1 MAGFSRQLKSPKLWI
16 AALLLAVIF
25 VTFIL
30 PSLVSE
36 PWLTPGD
43 ANNASQQP
51 TAAQTEPLA
60 PSVIAEKTQY
70 RQDSQTLL
78 ASIIQLRDQLT
89 AQGVARW
96 AQVEF
101 QNALTAVDQGDNAYR
116 LGDYQQSLNNYRQA
130 LDQLQQLQQLAQQ
143 TLQQALTD
151 GEMAIQRANP
161 EDIPL
166 AQENAAL
173 AMVIAPDNSQSVALN
188 RQASQFPALVDALFQ
203 GDKQFQQQQYQQAK
217 EAYQS
222 ALAVDPSHQRAQQAF
237 ADAETAIN
245 RQNFLA
251 QMSEGYKALQAED
264 FAAAL
269 SAFAK
274 AKALDNSDPSAQ
286 SAQQAIAETQSRQQQ
301 AVIDRQMDSA
311 AKLAQQEQWQQAQQI
326 YRQLLEDDSSLVDAK
341 AKLIPVEIRAQLDQQ
356 LVSLLDDPLAL
367 ADKATYAKAT
377 TWLADAQGIANP
389 GPRLRNQIQQLET
402 LIQRATLPISVSL
415 ISDNQTEVTIYRVA
429 KLGTF
434 ARQTVAL
441 TPGRYTIVGSR
452 RGYRDVRIELTLRGE
467 EIEEPTIIRCT
478 EKI

>member
-1 MAGFSRQLKSPKLWI
+1 MVGFSRQLKSPKLWI
-16 AALLLAVIF
+16 AVLLLAVTF
-25 VTFIL
+25 VTFVL
-30 PSLVSE
+30 PGLVSE

-43 ANNASQQP
+43 ASNAQKQP

-116 LGDYQQSLNNYRQA
+116 LGDYQQSLNSYRQA

-173 AMVIAPDNSQSVALN
+173 AMAIAPDNSRSVALN

-203 GDKQFQQQQYQQAK
+203 GDRQFQQQQYQQAK

-222 ALAVDPSHQRAQQAF
+222 ALAIDPNHQRAQQAF
-237 ADAETAIN
+237 ANAEAAIN

-341 AKLIPVEIRAQLDQQ
+341 AKLIPVEIRVQLDQQ

-367 ADKATYAKAT
+367 ADKAIYSKAT
-377 TWLADAQGIANP
+377 AWLADARGIANP
-389 GPRLRNQIQQLET
+389 GPRLQNQIQQLET
-402 LIQRATLPISVSL
+402 LIQRATLPISVPL
-415 ISDNQTEVTIYRVA
+415 VSDNQTEVTIYRVA

-434 ARQTVAL
+434 AHQTVAL

>member
-1 MAGFSRQLKSPKLWI
+1 VGFFRQLKSPKLWI
-16 AALLLAVIF
+16 ATLLLAVIF

-43 ANNASQQP
+43 ANNPPKQP
-51 TAAQTEPLA
+51 TAAQTAPLA
-60 PSVIAEKTQY
+60 PSVIAEKIQY
-70 RQDSQTLL
+70 RQDSQTVL

-96 AQVEF
+96 AQVQF
-101 QNALTAVDQGDNAYR
+101 QNALTAVDQGDKAYR
-116 LGDYQQSLNNYRQA
+116 SGDYQQSLNSYHQA

-166 AQENAAL
+166 AQESATLTMA
-173 AMVIAPDNSQSVALN
+173 IAPDNSQSVELN
-188 RQASQFPALVDALFQ
+188 RQVSQFPPLVDALFQ
-203 GDKQFQQQQYQQAK
+203 GDRQFQQKQYQQAK
-217 EAYQS
+217 KAYQS
-222 ALAVDPSHQRAQQAF
+222 ALAIDPSHQRAQRGLE
-237 ADAETAIN
+237 DTLGAID

-269 SAFAK
+269 SAFAE
-274 AKALDNSDPSAQ
+274 AKAIDNSDLSVQ

-301 AVIDRQMDSA
+301 MAIDRQMDSA
-311 AKLAQQEQWQQAQQI
+311 VKFAQQEQWQQAQQV
-326 YRQLLEDDSSLVDAK
+326 YRQLLEDDPSLVDTK
-341 AKLIPVEIRAQLDQQ
+341 VKLIPVAIRAQLDQQ

-367 ADKATYAKAT
+367 ADKAIYAKAT
-377 TWLADAQGIANP
+377 AWLADAQGIANP
-389 GPRLRNQIQQLET
+389 GPRLQNQIQQLEI

-415 ISDNQTEVTIYRVA
+415 VSDNQTEVTIYKVA

-452 RGYRDVRIELTLRGE
+452 RGYRDMRIELTLEGDRV
-467 EIEEPTIIRCT
+467 EPIMIRCT
-478 EKI
+478 ERI

>member
-1 MAGFSRQLKSPKLWI
+1 MAGFFRQLKSPKLWI

-36 PWLTPGD
+36 PWLKPGD
-43 ANNASQQP
+43 ANNPQKQP

-70 RQDSQTLL
+70 RQDSQTVL

-96 AQVEF
+96 AQVQF
-101 QNALTAVDQGDNAYR
+101 QNALTAVDQGDKAYR
-116 LGDYQQSLNNYRQA
+116 FGDYQQSLNSYRQA

-166 AQENAAL
+166 AQESATL
-173 AMVIAPDNSQSVALN
+173 AMAIAPDNSRSVELN
-188 RQASQFPALVDALFQ
+188 RQVSQFPPLVDALFQ
-203 GDKQFQQQQYQQAK
+203 GDRQFQQQQYQQAK
-217 EAYQS
+217 KTYQS
-222 ALAVDPSHQRAQQAF
+222 ALAIDPSHQRAQRGLEDTLA
-237 ADAETAIN
+237 AID

-264 FAAAL
+264 FATAL
-269 SAFAK
+269 SAFVK
-274 AKALDNSDPSAQ
+274 AKALDNSDLSVQ

-301 AVIDRQMDSA
+301 MAIDRQMGSA
-311 AKLAQQEQWQQAQQI
+311 AKFAQQEQWQQAQQV
-326 YRQLLEDDSSLVDAK
+326 YRQLLEDDPSLVDAK
-341 AKLIPVEIRAQLDQQ
+341 AKLIPVAIRAQLDKQ

-367 ADKATYAKAT
+367 ADKAIYSKAT
-377 TWLADAQGIANP
+377 AWLADAQGIANP
-389 GPRLRNQIQQLET
+389 GPRLQNQIQQLET

-415 ISDNQTEVTIYRVA
+415 VSDNQTEVTIYKAA

-467 EIEEPTIIRCT
+467 AIVEPVIIRCT

>member
-43 ANNASQQP
+43 ASNAQKQP

-78 ASIIQLRDQLT
+78 ALIIQLRDQLT

-116 LGDYQQSLNNYRQA
+116 LGDYQQSLNSYRQA

-173 AMVIAPDNSQSVALN
+173 AMAIAPDNSQSEALN
-188 RQASQFPALVDALFQ
+188 RQASQFPPLVDAIFQ
-203 GDKQFQQQQYQQAK
+203 GDRQFQQQQYQQAK

-245 RQNFLA
+245 RQSFLA

-274 AKALDNSDPSAQ
+274 AKALDNSDPDAQ

-301 AVIDRQMDSA
+301 MAIDRQMDSA
-311 AKLAQQEQWQQAQQI
+311 AESVQQEQWQQAQQI

-367 ADKATYAKAT
+367 ADKAIYAKAT

-389 GPRLRNQIQQLET
+389 GPRLQNQIQQLET
-402 LIQRATLPISVSL
+402 LIQRATLPISISL
-415 ISDNQTEVTIYRVA
+415 ISDNQTEVTIYRVG